1 MIAFKEDLLLIGIEL
16 AKGPRYRLTEGE
28 SPEREQSKI
37 MNMSRYRGY
46 EPGPFS
52 CRRRANRRRINPV
65 SATCWTDAKSP
76 SPATVIEADTKGAR
90 IVLPWKVTK
99 GDTIAVSYGNH
110 LGLYRTEKAKIAW
123 TQQLDT
129 GKTIVGLYYESACAN
144 AA

>member
-1 MIAFKEDLLLIGIEL
+1 MNTFKEDLILIGIGL
-16 AKGPRYRLTEGE
+16 ARVHVENGSYQNT
-28 SPEREQSKI
+28 
-37 MNMSRYRGY
+37 MNLSRHRGY

-65 SATCWTDAKSP
+65 SATCWSDAKSP
-76 SPATVIEADTKGAR
+76 SPVTVIEADTKGAR
-90 IVLPWKVTK
+90 IVLPWKVAK
-99 GDTIAVSYGNH
+99 GDTIAVSYGNQ